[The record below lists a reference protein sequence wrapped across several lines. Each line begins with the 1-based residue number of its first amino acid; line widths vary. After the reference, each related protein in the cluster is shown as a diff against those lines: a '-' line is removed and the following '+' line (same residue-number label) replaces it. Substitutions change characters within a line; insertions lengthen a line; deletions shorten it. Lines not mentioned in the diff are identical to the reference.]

1 MKSAPLNKSYIVL
14 AGSVVVMVALVLYM
28 WIDARK
34 LERSL
39 SRKPEPLPT
48 VNRSAA
54 TQPESANPM
63 KQVRRDITSRPQLKP
78 GEIVRGD
85 TVSENPVPL
94 KNPLER
100 NKTVMENRKPLR
112 KEVAPPAPG
121 QKADWLFESGQVE
134 EEEEVAGGET
144 PVPE

>member
-1 MKSAPLNKSYIVL
+1 MKSTPLNKSYVVL
-14 AGSVVVMVALVLYM
+14 AGIVVVMVALVLYM

-39 SRKPEPLPT
+39 SRKSEPLPT
-48 VNRSAA
+48 VNKSAA
-54 TQPESANPM
+54 TQPGSANPI
-63 KQVRRDITSRPQLKP
+63 KQVRRDIPSRPQLKP

-85 TVSENPVPL
+85 TGSESPVLL

-100 NKTVMENRKPLR
+100 NETVIKNRQPLR
-112 KEVAPPAPG
+112 KEKAPPAPG

-134 EEEEVAGGET
+134 EEEEVAEGET